1 VDADR
6 SPRNVRVVPDLG
18 DELLIAIDRL
28 EALLG
33 SVAVW
38 EIEDDVGLPAPFAD
52 GKALGALQTVR
63 DGYGY
68 GSAAVVAGGGSGLVE
83 AAEQRAGR
91 RVLAAMLGD
100 MRARRPRR
108 ISATEGPISCGR
120 AMLGAKVGDVAP
132 AQLSDPLRRT
142 PPTRTY
148 RIRRIGLPPFG
159 LCQKVCRRGQ

>member
-6 SPRNVRVVPDLG
+6 SSTNGRVVPDLG

-68 GSAAVVAGGGSGLVE
+68 GYGYGYGSAAVVAGGGSGLVE

-91 RVLAAMLGD
+91 RVLAAMPGD
-100 MRARRPRR
+100 DHGVGAAPLTMTTCRPLVDAS
-108 ISATEGPISCGR
+108 SAT
-120 AMLGAKVGDVAP
+120 
-132 AQLSDPLRRT
+132 
-142 PPTRTY
+142 PP
-148 RIRRIGLPPFG
+148 
-159 LCQKVCRRGQ
+159 

>member
-68 GSAAVVAGGGSGLVE
+68 GYGSAAVVAGGGSGLVE

-100 MRARRPRR
+100 DHGVGAAPLTMTTCRPLVDAS
-108 ISATEGPISCGR
+108 SAT
-120 AMLGAKVGDVAP
+120 
-132 AQLSDPLRRT
+132 
-142 PPTRTY
+142 PP
-148 RIRRIGLPPFG
+148 
-159 LCQKVCRRGQ
+159 